1 MKSPQKALE
10 KKTLATLFAIGLNV
24 ARIVI
29 WISLA
34 GLTIAMVL
42 VPLLPML
49 IDWVTQFD
57 NVHVES
63 DVEIEPGD
71 FVKLA
76 RAYVSLGVGLY
87 VIERLLELL
96 RTIRIGTPFVAA
108 NALRFRRIGHALLLG
123 EAAKFV
129 FGIAGA
135 AVGSEININ
144 LSVTSFIAI
153 ASVFVLAEIFAEGAR
168 MKEEQDLTV

>member
-1 MKSPQKALE
+1 MKSAKKTSE
-10 KKTLATLFAIGLNV
+10 KKTLATIFAIGLNV
-24 ARIVI
+24 ARGII
-29 WISLA
+29 WISIA
-34 GLTIAMVL
+34 GLTVAMVF

-57 NVHVES
+57 NVHVDG
-63 DVEIEPGD
+63 DVEIEPGGL
-71 FVKLA
+71 VKLA
-76 RAYVSLGVGLY
+76 RAFVSLGVGLY

-96 RTIRIGTPFVAA
+96 RTIRVGTPFVAE
-108 NALRFRRIGHALLLG
+108 NAARFRRIGYALLLG
-123 EAAKFV
+123 EAGKFV

-153 ASVFVLAEIFAEGAR
+153 ASVFVLAEVFAEGAR
-168 MKEEQDLTV
+168 MKDEQDLTV